1 MTFKKKI
8 IFANHLYCF
17 FAQNPQ
23 IVTKLARFIHF
34 FCVNRIKFIKNNT
47 NATIVIQTNFYN
59 MPLFRYLII
68 LFFLVC
74 VIQSVQATHL
84 RAGQITA
91 VRDANSPNTL
101 TYIFTLTL
109 YRDTQGVDQPDAEL
123 GFVPIING
131 QRRPEIGRLKAN
143 ANSPRRVVGPNIEEI
158 TYTFSFTF
166 PGAGQYVIF
175 FQEENRNAEIVNMN
189 NSVNTPFYIE
199 TTLLINQSI
208 GINNTP
214 ILRNP
219 PIDGAEVGQ
228 KFCHNPAAFD
238 PDGDSLSYKMVVP
251 RQNVNLEVNGYRSPE
266 TVGPPQGVSES
277 GGSPTFVINPLTGE
291 ICWDAPGPFGVGS
304 KGFAEYNIAFVVEE
318 WRKTSAGYIK
328 VGEVVRDMQ
337 ITVRDQPNKRPE
349 LIIPRDTCV
358 VAGTVLKATIKA
370 TDPDANQQIRI
381 SSESA
386 IFSVLTSV
394 FPHQPPASLSPANHP
409 PKVREEYVYQGNPA
423 QSQFSWT
430 TDCQHVR
437 SQPYDVV
444 FKAEDN
450 ATPAAN
456 QLTDTK
462 TWRIRVVGP
471 PPQNLRPTVQADG
484 IRLDWDAYR
493 CANASEILIWR
504 RVGCSADAVDPCP
517 TSQGPAGYTLIGRVR
532 ANLTSFTDQTVQS
545 GVQYSYRISANFA
558 PPSGGLSLVSNAVC
572 ARLKLTVPLITK
584 VSVQTTDRA
593 SGQIDVEWAQPL
605 ELDQTAFPGPY
616 RYEVYRATG
625 FSSAFAA
632 PAVYTQTVNSIP
644 SANQSGFYLSFT
656 DTGLNTQDN
665 PYTYVVVLYSNNV
678 KLDSSRTASSVR
690 LSATPL
696 PNQIRLNWTARVPW
710 DNSNQTHT
718 VYRQNPVSKAFEPI
732 ATVPVTTAGSF
743 TYTDTGAGLAAGL
756 VTDSVYCYR
765 VQTSGTYSEPSIK
778 SPLLNLSQIVCT
790 TPLDTVRPC
799 AVVLQIDGTDCDLWA
814 SQQKEVE
821 ANGGTPAFCSISSF
835 TNQLSWDYPTQQGEK
850 VCRESDVVKYRIY
863 YKRYWEDEAFT
874 LIDSVLAPPTP
885 PSKEYFH
892 RNLNSYAGMYYV
904 TAVDQSGNESGPSNI
919 VQKDNCPYYK
929 LPNLIT
935 PDNGDTLN
943 QTFKPYPCPR
953 FIESGKITIVNR
965 WGRKVFETT
974 DIQVN
979 WAGGLNTNAELD
991 NSVTPGVYY
1000 YAAEVR
1006 TMRLRR
1012 KDERI
1017 VIKGWVQV
1025 LK

>member
-1 MTFKKKI
+1 MLSIYNNIFLTLFVLFSSNFLELSALLSNTFTNYGMK
-8 IFANHLYCF
+8 HL
-17 FAQNPQ
+17 
-23 IVTKLARFIHF
+23 L
-34 FCVNRIKFIKNNT
+34 
-47 NATIVIQTNFYN
+47 
-59 MPLFRYLII
+59 LLLGI
-68 LFFLVC
+68 LFFMS
-74 VIQSVQATHL
+74 IPHTVQATHL

-91 VRDANSPNTL
+91 VRDSTKPADL
-101 TYIFTLTL
+101 AYIITLTL
-109 YRDTQGVDQPDAEL
+109 YRDDAPGNMDQPNATL
-123 GFVPIING
+123 VFLPIINN
-131 QRRPEIGRLKAN
+131 QRRPPIGERKVDAN
-143 ANSPRRVVGPNIEEI
+143 NPRRVVGPDIEEI

-166 PGAGQYVIF
+166 PGAGQYVIY

-214 ILRNP
+214 ILLNP

-238 PDGDSLSYKMVVP
+238 PDGDSLAYRMVVP
-251 RQNVNLEVNGYRSPE
+251 RQNVSLEVNGYRSPE
-266 TVGPPQGVSES
+266 TVGPPAGVSEAN
-277 GGSPTFVINPLTGE
+277 GAPTFVLNQLTGE

-304 KGFAEYNIAFVVEE
+304 KGYAEYNIAFVVEE

-337 ITVRDQPNKRPE
+337 ITVRDQPNRRPE
-349 LIIPRDTCV
+349 LIIPRDTCI
-358 VAGTVLKATIKA
+358 VAGTVLRATIRA

-386 IFSVLTSV
+386 IFSTLTSI
-394 FPHQPPASLSPANHP
+394 FPNQPPATLSPDNHP
-409 PKVREEYVYQGNPA
+409 PKVRDNYVYQGNPA
-423 QSQFSWT
+423 QSQFAWAA
-430 TDCQHVR
+430 DCQHVR
-437 SQPYDVV
+437 DQPYDVV

-471 PPQNLRPTVQADG
+471 PPQNLRASVQADG

-504 RVGCSADAVDPCP
+504 RVGCTADAVDPCP
-517 TSQGPAGYTLIGRVR
+517 TSSGPAGYTLIGRVR
-532 ANLTSFTDQTVQS
+532 ANVTSFTDKTVQS

-558 PPSGGLSLVSNAVC
+558 PPSGGVSLVSNAVC
-572 ARLKLTVPLITK
+572 ARLKLTVPLVTK
-584 VSVQTTDRA
+584 VSVKTTDRT

-605 ELDQTAFPGPY
+605 ELDKTAFPGPY

-625 FSSAFAA
+625 FSSAFSPA
-632 PAVYTQTVNSIP
+632 AVYTQTVSSIP
-644 SANQSGFYLSFT
+644 AANQAGFYLSFT
-656 DTGLNTQDN
+656 DTGLNTEDN
-665 PYTYVVVLYSNNV
+665 PYTYVVVLYSNNT

-690 LSATPL
+690 LSARPL
-696 PNQIRLNWTARVPW
+696 PNAISLSWQTRVPW
-710 DNSNQTHT
+710 DNSNQTHR
-718 VYRQNPVSKAFEPI
+718 VYRQNPANKAFELI
-732 ATVPVTTAGSF
+732 ASVPVTTQGSF
-743 TYTDTGAGLAAGL
+743 TYTDTGNNSGNGAGLL
-756 VTDSVYCYR
+756 TDSVYCYR
-765 VQTSGTYSEPSIK
+765 VETVGSYNEPSIK
-778 SPLLNLSQIVCT
+778 SPLLNFSQIVCT
-790 TPLDTVRPC
+790 TPLDTVKPC
-799 AVVLQIDGTDCDLWA
+799 AVVLQIDGTDCELWA
-814 SQQKEVE
+814 SQEKEVE
-821 ANGGTPAFCSISSF
+821 SNGGTPGFCSLTSF
-835 TNQLSWDYPTQQGEK
+835 TNQLSWQYPTEQSGK
-850 VCRESDVVKYRIY
+850 VCKETDVVKYRIY
-863 YKRYWEDEAFT
+863 YKRYWEDEQFV

-885 PSKEYFH
+885 PAREYFH
-892 RNLNSYAGMYYV
+892 RNLSSYAGMYYV
-904 TAVDQSGNESGPSNI
+904 TAVDQSGNESEPSNI

-929 LPNLIT
+929 LPNVIT

-974 DIQVN
+974 DIQIR
-979 WAGGLNTNAELD
+979 WAGGLNTNAELE

-1000 YAAEVR
+1000 YAAELK

-1012 KDERI
+1012 SDERI